1 MRFFT
6 ECGFESHL
14 GHQQVKSEP
23 CTVHNVLGK
32 ARFSLSA
39 GHDIDRVSFTARGS
53 PSLPYSGPPGPLDVG
68 AVQRAIGGGGQTQEK
83 ARGTEERGRL
93 ERPQHQG
100 QSQGLLA
107 TLHIAVQVLRPQ
119 PEGGLC
125 GVQEAQNPRDREGVL
140 LRLGSQV
147 CIRRHLEVLD
157 MAPAVLQGR
166 TG

>member
-1 MRFFT
+1 MLCERLCKVIVVRRWPEGHYPTCPSGGIGRRAALKMRFFT

-23 CTVHNVLGK
+23 CTVHNVLRK
-32 ARFSLSA
+32 ARFSLFA
-39 GHDIDRVSFTARGS
+39 GHDMDRVSFTARGS

-68 AVQRAIGGGGQTQEK
+68 AVQRAIGGGGQAQEK

-107 TLHIAVQVLRPQ
+107 TLHIAAQVLR
-119 PEGGLC
+119 L
-125 GVQEAQNPRDREGVL
+125 
-140 LRLGSQV
+140 
-147 CIRRHLEVLD
+147 
-157 MAPAVLQGR
+157 
-166 TG
+166 